1 MGSMIPLPKMRQ
13 YDIKYIEYVRNKKVK
28 RFDKTM
34 PNCLICWDIIDQK
47 THICCNICDIRMH
60 ANCDRKYRELTT
72 TSKACPHCRQ
82 LGTQTICI
90 SITKEV

>member
-1 MGSMIPLPKMRQ
+1 MRMEQ
-13 YDIKYIEYVRNKKVK
+13 LLFADENAPEWEFSK
-28 RFDKTM
+28 RKGV
-34 PNCLICWDIIDQK
+34 ICWDIIDQK

-60 ANCDRKYRELTT
+60 AKCDRKYRELTT

>member
-47 THICCNICDIRMH
+47 THICCNICDIRNVIGNTENLPQH
-60 ANCDRKYRELTT
+60 QKLVHIAANWEHKRF
-72 TSKACPHCRQ
+72 
-82 LGTQTICI
+82 
-90 SITKEV
+90 V